1 MIFVTGY
8 KTCELY
14 LIVSVSSKSFCALA
28 DGRGFTRQV
37 YNSVMKFAR
46 IAMIAR
52 WKPLHL
58 GQAAVIRGL
67 CAAGGQVLLGIGSSN
82 RYNARNPFT
91 LTETEEMLQ
100 IILAGRENVSV
111 IPVPDLDD
119 GPRWRLMVQEMLG
132 TLDLFVT
139 DNPYVA
145 NLLSEFYRIERPVAF
160 VPPNERI
167 RVNGTMVREAIA
179 RGEDWQSLVPAEI
192 AEYISSRKLDERLRQ
207 EFGLQILADAVKYK

>member
-1 MIFVTGY
+1 
-8 KTCELY
+8 
-14 LIVSVSSKSFCALA
+14 
-28 DGRGFTRQV
+28 
-37 YNSVMKFAR
+37 MKFSR

-67 CAAGGQVLLGIGSSN
+67 CADGEQVLLGIGSSN

-91 LTETEEMLQ
+91 LAETEEMLQ
-100 IILAGRENVSV
+100 IILAGRENVNV

-119 GPRWRLMVQEMLG
+119 GPRWRLMVREILG
-132 TLDLFVT
+132 ENLDLFVT

-179 RGEDWQSLVPAEI
+179 RGEDWQSLVPPEI
-192 AEYISSRKLDERLRQ
+192 AEYISSRKLDQRVRQ

>member
-1 MIFVTGY
+1 
-8 KTCELY
+8 
-14 LIVSVSSKSFCALA
+14 
-28 DGRGFTRQV
+28 
-37 YNSVMKFAR
+37 MKFSR
-46 IAMIAR
+46 LAMIAR

-67 CAAGGQVLLGIGSSN
+67 CAAGEQVILGVGSSN

-91 LTETEEMLQ
+91 LEETQEMLQ
-100 IILAGRENVSV
+100 IAIGERENAQ
-111 IPVPDLDD
+111 ILPIPDLDD
-119 GPRWRLMVQEMLG
+119 GPRWRLMVKEMLG
-132 TLDLFVT
+132 TLDLFVS

-160 VPPNERI
+160 VPANERI

-179 RGEDWQSLVPAEI
+179 RGEDWQFLVPPEI
-192 AEYISSRKLDERLRQ
+192 AEYILSRKLDQRIQR

>member
-1 MIFVTGY
+1 M
-8 KTCELY
+8 L
-14 LIVSVSSKSFCALA
+14 
-28 DGRGFTRQV
+28 
-37 YNSVMKFAR
+37 NR

-67 CAAGGQVLLGIGSSN
+67 CAAAGQVTLGIGSSN

-91 LTETEEMLQ
+91 LAETEEMLQ
-100 IILAGRENVSV
+100 IALAGRENVSV

-119 GPRWRLMVQEMLG
+119 GPRWRLMVREILG
-132 TLDLFVT
+132 DDLDLFVT

-145 NLLSEFYRIERPVAF
+145 NLLAEFYRIERPVAF
-160 VPPNERI
+160 VPLNERI

-179 RGEDWQSLVPAEI
+179 RAEDWQALIPPEI
-192 AEYISSRKLDERLRQ
+192 AEYISTRQLDERIRR
-207 EFGLQILADAVKYK
+207 EFGLQILADAVKYQ

>member
-1 MIFVTGY
+1 MNMTLPN
-8 KTCELY
+8 KPL
-14 LIVSVSSKSFCALA
+14 K
-28 DGRGFTRQV
+28 Q
-37 YNSVMKFAR
+37 

-67 CAAGGQVLLGIGSSN
+67 CAAAENVTLGIGSSN

-91 LTETEEMLQ
+91 LEETQEMLA
-100 IILAGRENVSV
+100 IALSGRENVRV

-119 GPRWRLMVQEMLG
+119 GPRWRVMVREMLG
-132 TLDLFVT
+132 TNLDLFVT

-145 NLLSEFYRIERPVAF
+145 SLLKEFYRIERPVAF

-179 RGEDWQSLVPAEI
+179 RGEDWQALVPPEI
-192 AEYISSRKLDERLRQ
+192 ADYISSRKLDDRIRR
-207 EFGLQILADAVKYK
+207 EFGLQILADAVKYQ

>member
-1 MIFVTGY
+1 
-8 KTCELY
+8 
-14 LIVSVSSKSFCALA
+14 
-28 DGRGFTRQV
+28 
-37 YNSVMKFAR
+37 
-46 IAMIAR
+46 MIAR

-67 CAAGGQVLLGIGSSN
+67 CAASEQIVLGIGSSN

-91 LTETEEMLQ
+91 LKETEEMLQ
-100 IILAGRENVSV
+100 IALDGRENVRIV
-111 IPVPDLDD
+111 PVPDLDD
-119 GPRWRLMVQEMLG
+119 GPRWRVMVRDMLG

-145 NLLSEFYRIERPVAF
+145 NLLNEFYRIERPVAF

-179 RGEDWQSLVPAEI
+179 RGEDWPALVPPEI
-192 AEYISSRKLDERLRQ
+192 AEYISCRKLDQRLRQ